1 MAEQKVY
8 LRSVKAPMRKFE
20 VLSFDKETSLMKLR
34 TPSGVE
40 FEYENMTKEK
50 AKQYG
55 YELVKE

>member
-1 MAEQKVY
+1 MDEQKVF

-20 VLSFDKETSLMKLR
+20 VLSFDKDTKLMKLR
-34 TPSGVE
+34 TPSGIE

-50 AKQYG
+50 AQQYG